1 MSTVQSYL
9 AASGSA
15 VALRMEEMRQKEA
28 RDRESAATAAAA
40 LRRTVEIASI
50 DWEAEV
56 LLAIEKIPG
65 LLDAVRPM
73 VLAGVQTPKKMAGRE
88 GVIWVD
94 SVQQP
99 RRLFD
104 PKCLYEGA
112 CPVLAILRG
121 IHYGFTEA
129 DVPKE
134 ATLLNEQARFR
145 VRLLTKVFHSLQEQ
159 AKAEAATAFAAY
171 AAEIEAKAAEEARV
185 VAEKKALV
193 MASQAAAMEE
203 QRGRIRAH
211 VKAHLYGHPTINTL
225 CHNFTETDGI
235 STLFVAYRHQTK
247 APPVRFRHGDEKFL
261 EVSTV
266 SPLHGVTPAFSEYM
280 TTMKVPEAWAS
291 HYEEGRLPF
300 LPVCPTC
307 GKANYIRKCALEG
320 GGNTIGDVECW
331 EHYRWNPDN
340 NQHYKWAR
348 MPPRPVYVGFYPDGH
363 WVLWDP
369 KDPDGSKAAQAAKD
383 KQIAE
388 KEEKIRK
395 LQEELMSLR

>member
-28 RDRESAATAAAA
+28 RDKESAATAAAEKLA
-40 LRRTVEIASI
+40 ELRRAMEIAAV

-56 LLAIEKIPG
+56 LLAVEKIPG
-65 LLDAVRPM
+65 LLDAVRPQ
-73 VLAGVQTPKKMAGRE
+73 VLAGVQNSYSPY
-88 GVIWVD
+88 
-94 SVQQP
+94 
-99 RRLFD
+99 L
-104 PKCLYEGA
+104 PKCLYEES
-112 CPVLAILRG
+112 CPVLAILHG
-121 IHYGFTEA
+121 IYCGFTEA

-159 AKAEAATAFAAY
+159 AKAEAAAAFAAY
-171 AAEIEAKAAEEARV
+171 AAEIEAKAAEEARIA
-185 VAEKKALV
+185 AEKRALV
-193 MASQAAAMEE
+193 MASHAAAMAE
-203 QRGRIRAH
+203 QRSRINAH
-211 VKAHLYGHPTINTL
+211 VNAYLYGHPTINTL

-247 APPVRFRHGDEKFL
+247 APPVRVRHGDEKFL

-266 SPLHGVTPAFSEYM
+266 SPLHGVIPAFSVHM

-307 GKANYIRKCALEG
+307 GKATSMNKG
-320 GGNTIGDVECW
+320 GIGFGGTVTCW
-331 EHYRWNPDN
+331 EHYKWDADN
-340 NQHYKWAR
+340 GAHYKWAR
-348 MPPRPVYVGFYPDGH
+348 MPPRPVYVGNYVNGY

-369 KDPDGSKAAQAAKD
+369 KDPDGVKAAKAAKD

-388 KEEKIRK
+388 KEEQIRK